1 VARGTNRLR
10 SPVTG
15 PEAPAWRM
23 LAQSAL
29 ARRRAEF
36 TADASPSTRCSLLER
51 RPALVVAPLRRP
63 CGTTHCCAHA
73 FRPPFVCLRFV
84 WPPARSPATSPH
96 FSAGIS
102 NTGMSNAAPP
112 LLGPQYAP
120 QSLGPSYSP
129 GLGPIAYTTG
139 QRPAISVRAMPAAMA
154 ICAHCSPKHTPHA
167 LTHAR
172 ILLGCLLLAPCAVLP
187 IVNPVFWRDC
197 CLTRRAVGFPV
208 ALCNATNRS
217 RACQSADCA
226 LERHDIDGF
235 TPADANDAPRGAAP
249 ADAHDAGS
257 ADTDGPKA
265 ARGAGDG
272 SHAARGPGDGPCSA
286 CSAAGRH
293 LNRHHPLDIYCIARA
308 ARARAK

>member
-1 VARGTNRLR
+1 
-10 SPVTG
+10 
-15 PEAPAWRM
+15 M

-154 ICAHCSPKHTPHA
+154 ICAHL
-167 LTHAR
+167 LTQA
-172 ILLGCLLLAPCAVLP
+172 
-187 IVNPVFWRDC
+187 
-197 CLTRRAVGFPV
+197 
-208 ALCNATNRS
+208 
-217 RACQSADCA
+217 
-226 LERHDIDGF
+226 
-235 TPADANDAPRGAAP
+235 
-249 ADAHDAGS
+249 
-257 ADTDGPKA
+257 
-265 ARGAGDG
+265 
-272 SHAARGPGDGPCSA
+272 HAARTDARTHSARLPAFGSLCCAAYRQPRFLAGLLPDKTSRWLPCRS
-286 CSAAGRH
+286 
-293 LNRHHPLDIYCIARA
+293 L
-308 ARARAK
+308 